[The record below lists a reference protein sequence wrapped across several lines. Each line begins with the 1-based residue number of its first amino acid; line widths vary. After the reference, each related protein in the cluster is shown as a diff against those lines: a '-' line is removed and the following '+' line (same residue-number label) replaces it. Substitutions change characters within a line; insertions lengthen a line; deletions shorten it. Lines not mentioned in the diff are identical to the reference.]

1 MFRWLLVV
9 FLALLL
15 LQGLSPWLNK
25 LGFGRL
31 PGDMRLRLFGREF
44 FIPLTTTIIL
54 SMVCALIARL
64 I

>member
-15 LQGLSPWLNK
+15 IQGLTPWLNK

-31 PGDMRLRLFGREF
+31 PGDLRFRLFGREF
-44 FIPLTTTIIL
+44 FIPLTTTVIL